1 MEGIIIRIGIL
12 TAGLLL
18 FLISFL
24 MHSRKK
30 IAVNFAVIWGLLGIV
45 LMLVGAV
52 PVLSEWTNIVAPG
65 TGFAFFCVGAII
77 LFTEVQTGV
86 IISQLSLKN
95 RELAM
100 QVALLNQE
108 NERIM
113 TELDEVSKTVEE
125 AADAR
130 PERSL

>member
-12 TAGLLL
+12 AAGLLL
-18 FLISFL
+18 VVISFL
-24 MHSRKK
+24 MHSRKR
-30 IAVNFAVIWGLLGIV
+30 IAVNFAVVWGLLGAT

-52 PVLSEWTNIVAPG
+52 PVLSQWTNIVAPG
-65 TGFAFFCVGAII
+65 TGLAFFCVGAII

-113 TELDEVSKTVEE
+113 FELEEVSRTIEE
-125 AADAR
+125 AAEEKSEGC
-130 PERSL
+130 P